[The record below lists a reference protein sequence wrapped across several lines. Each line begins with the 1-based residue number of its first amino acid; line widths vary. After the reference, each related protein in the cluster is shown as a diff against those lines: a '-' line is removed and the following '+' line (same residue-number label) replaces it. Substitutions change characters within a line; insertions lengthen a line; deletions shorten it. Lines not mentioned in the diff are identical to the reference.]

1 MPTSRAP
8 GEREG
13 VPASA
18 PSSRARRPA
27 RWSALDKALFGALV
41 LGGLVSVPFLV
52 HPYYD
57 GVGDGSIYLV
67 TARALLDG
75 DGYVYLEMPFRERP
89 PGLSAL
95 IAPVLA
101 VFGENQTALNTL
113 ILLFGLLCVA
123 LIFVHQRSRIG
134 GPLALLVSLAI
145 WLNPGFQKYA
155 TEILSDVP
163 GLAAAFAC
171 LLVAR
176 HGHRAP
182 SLRRD
187 IALGI
192 CIGLATYLRSGLVL
206 LLPALWLARLLG
218 PASPDRTAAAA
229 ARFALRRIL
238 PVGVVVWAVMLPWML
253 RDAAVKP
260 AAPVDQAVIYDYAT
274 AQWHTSWTDPDSPLI
289 SFADV
294 LTRVEQR
301 SRQLVK
307 SLGSRMNWGTR
318 SEAASPRA
326 FDPVETLVTLLLLAG
341 LVGQAVRRRDMAS
354 FFALGTLGVLL
365 IYFDYHARLALPIY
379 VIALAAC
386 VERSRSVL
394 SHVWGDGRGSLAVGL
409 GLAGLI
415 LLDFDPGRSHALAA
429 SKDLHLRERCAAVE
443 RIATDQTRF
452 ATTVGWHYSMC
463 LERPVFGL
471 AQRIMREANASAAE
485 SVIELHRIDTVFLDT
500 TSAYDARFAPY
511 FELRYGPGH
520 RSGVIQYWRVR
531 SLPADRPDAR

>member
-1 MPTSRAP
+1 MSLRLGASSRTGVAP
-8 GEREG
+8 G
-13 VPASA
+13 
-18 PSSRARRPA
+18 
-27 RWSALDKALFGALV
+27 RWSALDKGLFGALV
-41 LGGLVSVPFLV
+41 LGGVLSVPLLV

-57 GVGDGSIYLV
+57 AVGDGSIYLV

-101 VFGENQTALNTL
+101 VFGENQAALNTL

-145 WLNPGFQKYA
+145 WLNPGFQKYS
-155 TEILSDVP
+155 TQILSDVP

-182 SLRRD
+182 SLRRE

-192 CIGLATYLRSGLVL
+192 CIGLATYLRSGLML

-218 PASPDRTAAAA
+218 PASPDRTVAAVAQ
-229 ARFALRRIL
+229 FALRRML

-253 RDAAVKP
+253 RDAAVMP
-260 AAPVDQAVIYDYAT
+260 EAPVDQAVIYDYAT

-289 SFADV
+289 SFEEL

-307 SLGSRMNWGTR
+307 SLGSRMQWGTR
-318 SEAASPRA
+318 SEAPSSRA
-326 FDPVETLVTLLLLAG
+326 FDPVETLVTLLLLSG
-341 LVGQAVRRRDMAS
+341 LVWQAVRRRDMAS

-379 VIALAAC
+379 VIALAGC
-386 VERSRSVL
+386 VERSRSVIA
-394 SHVWGDGRGSLAVGL
+394 HVWGNGRGSLVVGL
-409 GLAGLI
+409 VLAGLI
-415 LLDFDPGRSHALAA
+415 LWDFDPRRSHALAE
-429 SKDLHLRERCAAVE
+429 SKDIHLRERCVAVE
-443 RIATDQTRF
+443 RIGTDHTRF

-463 LERPVFGL
+463 LGRPVFGL
-471 AQRIMREANASAAE
+471 AQRIVREANASAAE
-485 SVIELHRIDTVFLDT
+485 SVIDLHRVDTVFLDT

-511 FELRYGPGH
+511 FELRYGPAL

-531 SLPADRPDAR
+531 TPAADPPDAH